1 VKYVAD
7 SVQNPFGLELPCQKG
22 VLGFG
27 NPNAHFHLIGDH
39 PGVHGG
45 VETGVPFTDMPWSET
60 FFETLAEGGLLAS
73 PDIADITDKSRSF
86 FSYIHPCL
94 PDAATEKPTAE
105 EYAAMES
112 YFDAELRAVTAH
124 VLFPVGERATEHVLR
139 TCTTQPVEAID
150 MQQLHGIEIRGSGWL
165 VLPIRDPSEWDE
177 AAKTTLIEAVSMLL
191 ASDYRQTSDL
201 SRFLGGGDP
210 YSYLTR

>member
-1 VKYVAD
+1 MKYVAN
-7 SVQNPFGLELPCQKG
+7 SVKNPFGLELPCQNG

-27 NPNAHFHLIGDH
+27 NPNAHFHLIGNH

-45 VETGVPFTDMPWSET
+45 VETGIPFTDMPWSSQ
-60 FFETLAEGGLLAS
+60 FFETLAEAGMVSS
-73 PDIADITDKSRSF
+73 PDIADLTDKSRAF
-86 FSYIHPCL
+86 LSYIHPCL
-94 PDAATEKPTAE
+94 PNSPDERPTAE

-124 VLFPVGERATEHVLR
+124 VLFPVGERATEHVLK
-139 TCTTQPVEAID
+139 TCTAELVEGID
-150 MQQLHGIEIRGSGWL
+150 MQQLHGTELRGSGWL
-165 VLPIRDPSEWDE
+165 VFPIKDPADWDE
-177 AAKTTLIEAVSMLL
+177 RDRTTLVEALSTLL